1 MKVGALLKENFR
13 ISINSVKS
21 NLLRTILT
29 TLIIAFG
36 IMALV
41 GIRTAIESIKSS
53 ITSEFSSMGANT
65 FTIQNRSSFNSGG
78 RRHRA
83 KNFSNITYRDALAF
97 KERFNF
103 PATVSISVFA
113 SGASTVRYDT
123 KKTNPNID
131 VVGVDENYLAS
142 YGKELALGRNF
153 TAQESD
159 AGRYLAIIGKE
170 VANKLFEPYEDP
182 IGKII
187 AVGSARYKIV
197 GVLESKGT
205 GFGGGDD
212 RTVYLTVNNVR
223 TNFSAPWQS
232 FEINVR
238 PADINAL
245 DVAASEAEGLFRI
258 IRGLSLSD
266 ATDFTIEK
274 SDSLANMLISNLAVI
289 NMAATVI
296 GIITLLGAAIA
307 LMNIMLVS
315 VSERTREIGTRKAIG
330 AKSRTIKQQFLFET
344 IFIGQM
350 GGVLGIILGVIVGN
364 IMSVIIGSSFVIPWF
379 WIITGVVVC
388 FIVGVVSGYFPAVK
402 ASRLDPIEAL
412 RYE

>member
-65 FTIQNRSSFNSGG
+65 FTIQNRSNFNSGG
-78 RRHRA
+78 RRNRA

-153 TAQESD
+153 TVQESD

-245 DVAASEAEGLFRI
+245 NIAASEAEGLFRI

-379 WIITGVVVC
+379 WIITGIAVC
-388 FIVGVVSGYFPAVK
+388 FVVGVVSGYFPAVK

>member
-41 GIRTAIESIKSS
+41 GIRTAIESIKTS

-78 RRHRA
+78 RRNRV
-83 KNFSNITYRDALAF
+83 KNFTNITYRNALAF
-97 KERFNF
+97 KQRFAF

-113 SGASTVRYDT
+113 SGASTVKYAT

-131 VVGVDENYLAS
+131 VVGIDENYLTS
-142 YGKELALGRNF
+142 YGKELELGRNF
-153 TAQESD
+153 SVQESD

-170 VANKLFEPYEDP
+170 VANKLFESYEDP
-182 IGKII
+182 IGKTIT
-187 AVGSARYKIV
+187 VGPARYKVI
-197 GVLESKGT
+197 GVLESKGS

-223 TNFSAPWQS
+223 TNFSEPWQS
-232 FEINVR
+232 FSINVR
-238 PADINAL
+238 PTEINSL
-245 DVAASEAEGLFRI
+245 EVAVSEAEGLFRI

-266 ATDFTIEK
+266 ASDFTIEK

-330 AKSRTIKQQFLFET
+330 AKSKTIKQQFLFET
-344 IFIGQM
+344 IFIGQL
-350 GGVLGIILGVIVGN
+350 GGVLGIIFGVIVGN
-364 IMSVIIGSSFVIPWF
+364 VMSIIIGSPFVIPWA
-379 WIITGVVVC
+379 WILIGIVVC
-388 FIVGVVSGYFPAVK
+388 FAVGVISGYVPAVK

>member
-153 TAQESD
+153 TVQESD

-187 AVGSARYKIV
+187 AVGSARYKVV

-379 WIITGVVVC
+379 WIITGIAVC
-388 FIVGVVSGYFPAVK
+388 FVVGVVSGYFPAVK

>member
-41 GIRTAIESIKSS
+41 GIRTAIESIKTS

-78 RRHRA
+78 HRHRA
-83 KNFSNITYRDALAF
+83 KNFTNITYRDAQAF

-113 SGASTVRYDT
+113 SGASTVKYET
-123 KKTNPNID
+123 KKTNPNIN

-153 TAQESD
+153 TVQESD

-170 VANKLFEPYEDP
+170 VAKKLFESYENP
-182 IGKII
+182 IGKTIT
-187 AVGSARYKIV
+187 VGPARYKVI

-238 PADINAL
+238 PFDINAL
-245 DVAASEAEGLFRI
+245 DVAVSEAEGLFRI
-258 IRGLSLSD
+258 VRGLSLSD
-266 ATDFTIEK
+266 ASDFTIEK
-274 SDSLANMLISNLAVI
+274 SDSLANMLISNLAIV

-330 AKSRTIKQQFLFET
+330 AKSSTIKQQFLFET

-364 IMSVIIGSSFVIPWF
+364 VMSIIIGSPFVIPWA
-379 WIITGVVVC
+379 WIFGGIAVC
-388 FIVGVVSGYFPAVK
+388 FAVGIVSGYFPAVK

>member
-153 TAQESD
+153 TVQESD

-187 AVGSARYKIV
+187 AVGSARYKVV

-245 DVAASEAEGLFRI
+245 DVAASEAEGLFRV

-330 AKSRTIKQQFLFET
+330 AKSTTIKQQFLFET

-379 WIITGVVVC
+379 WIITGIAVC
-388 FIVGVVSGYFPAVK
+388 FVVGVVSGYFPAVK

>member
-187 AVGSARYKIV
+187 AVGSARYKVV

-212 RTVYLTVNNVR
+212 KTVYLTVNNVR

-245 DVAASEAEGLFRI
+245 NIAASEAEGLFRI

-379 WIITGVVVC
+379 WIITGIAVC